1 MDKQI
6 LRFIQM
12 SLPKRFAQLRK
23 EQGLTQQQMAEI
35 IGIHLTQVKRYES
48 GQAQPSIEILKKI
61 ALAFHTTTD
70 WLVFEEGERDLPDSL
85 KLQFEAINQLPEEEI
100 QVVKSL
106 LDGMLVKHQTKQMIG
121 NLG

>member
-1 MDKQI
+1 MDKQL

-23 EQGLTQQQMAEI
+23 EQGLTQQQMAEMV
-35 IGIHLTQVKRYES
+35 GIHLTQVKRYES

-70 WLVFEEGERDLPDSL
+70 WLVFEEGERELPDGL
-85 KLQFEAINQLPEEEI
+85 KLQFEAVNQLPEEEY
-100 QVVKSL
+100 KLFDHYWMACL
-106 LDGMLVKHQTKQMIG
+106 LSTRP
-121 NLG
+121 NR

>member
-1 MDKQI
+1 MDKQL

-23 EQGLTQQQMAEI
+23 EQGLTQLQMAEM

-70 WLVFEEGERDLPDSL
+70 SLVFEEGERELPDGL
-85 KLQFEAINQLPEEEI
+85 KLQFEAVNQLPAEEI
-100 QVVKSL
+100 QVIRSL
-106 LDGMLVKHQTKQMIG
+106 LDGMLIKHQTKQMVG